1 MKIMD
6 RLRRQSEHVMSSRE
20 TELSG
25 WRRPLRRG
33 IDASRFCWR
42 RLKAE
47 NAPAMSAALSFR
59 TIFALIPALVLAGV
73 FLNPF
78 GLLEQSLNKFLAGLG
93 IEQIVVSNPR
103 AAAPGAPTVS
113 LDEPPVEV
121 LMLSEK
127 IQDLVGTIQRKITY
141 GGVGL
146 VGVLLLVWTVIA
158 LLTAMEKSLNRIFG
172 ARRVRPFGKR
182 MMLYWSV
189 VTLCPLLLVAAIF
202 VGGASVRGLGGLPVV
217 RYLVTAVVWVA
228 PLLIGVLLLALVYRL
243 MPNTQVVFRAALIGA
258 AVAVPLFALAKWG
271 FSLYVARVVAHGSLY
286 GALGLLPLFLIWV
299 NVSWMLFLVG
309 AVLAHTLAN
318 FTDLRASE
326 GAEVFIQSPSARVA
340 AAVVVAKPYEAGQ
353 GPQPLADLASRLGLP
368 VTSVERLMDKLV
380 AMRIVARVESPAPAY
395 VLTRPA
401 AKIPM
406 TELLE
411 IDPQEHARWTAEYDP
426 EIAAAVETFRGRARG
441 ALANWTLADFLA
453 EAK

>member
-1 MKIMD
+1 MKIVD
-6 RLRRQSEHVMSSRE
+6 RLRRHGKHVMSSRE

-25 WRRPLRRG
+25 WRRPLRRS
-33 IDASRFCWR
+33 IDVTRFCWR
-42 RLKAE
+42 RLKSE

-73 FLNPF
+73 FLKPF
-78 GLLEQSLNKFLAGLG
+78 GLLEHSLNNFLSGLG

-103 AAAPGAPTVS
+103 AAAPGAPTEA

-127 IQDLVGTIQRKITY
+127 IQDLVGTIERKITY
-141 GGVGL
+141 GGVGV

-172 ARRVRPFGKR
+172 ALRVRPFGKR

-217 RYLVTAVVWVA
+217 HYVVAAVAWVA
-228 PLLIGVLLLALVYRL
+228 PLLIGVLVLALIYRL
-243 MPNTQVVFRAALIGA
+243 MPNTLVAFRAALIGA
-258 AVAVPLFALAKWG
+258 AVAVPFFAVAKWG
-271 FSLYVARVVAHGSLY
+271 FSLYVARVVIHGSLY
-286 GALGLLPLFLIWV
+286 GALGLLPLFLAWI
-299 NVSWMLFLVG
+299 NLSWMVFLLG
-309 AVLAHTLAN
+309 AVLAHTLGSFAE
-318 FTDLRASE
+318 LRAAEDAE
-326 GAEVFIQSPSARVA
+326 GFILSPSARVA
-340 AAVVVAKPYEAGQ
+340 AAVVVARPYEAGQ
-353 GPQPLADLASRLGLP
+353 GPLTLKDLAARMGLP
-368 VTSVERLMDKLV
+368 ATSVERVMDRLV
-380 AMRIVARVESPAPAY
+380 AMNVVARVESPAPAY

-401 AKIPM
+401 GKITM

-411 IDPQEHARWTAEYDP
+411 IGPQEDARWTAEYDP
-426 EIAAAVETFRGRARG
+426 EIAAAVEAFRVRAHG

-453 EAK
+453 VAP